1 VLGLI
6 CMAIGSG
13 YIPCLSERSSKT
25 RRRSRQI
32 ESIRAQ
38 DDLFAKQ
45 VTNNYNP
52 CPYNFKYRYRTDDGP
67 REGTCQDWEIEA
79 TYHNWSGEYGEQRAL
94 ADMERVFGREY
105 PAKGMLLA
113 MGTHSLHQD
122 TWLINGVVRQDG
134 HQPRIDVLTFYVPR
148 ISWRSTRYRRA
159 DVQSSVALGS
169 VKRFRRSADTTRT
182 AVPRKPFPEPVKT
195 S

>member
-1 VLGLI
+1 MTSLVREREAGRSFALLKPEI
-6 CMAIGSG
+6 LEFKIEKKQGSD
-13 YIPCLSERSSKT
+13 IKAEKELFA
-25 RRRSRQI
+25 
-32 ESIRAQ
+32 SIRAQ

-79 TYHNWSGEYGEQRAL
+79 TYHNWSREYGEARAL
-94 ADMERVFGREY
+94 ADMERVFGQEY

-122 TWLINGVVRQDG
+122 TWLINGVVRQDDIG
-134 HQPRIDVLTFYVPR
+134 Q
-148 ISWRSTRYRRA
+148 A
-159 DVQSSVALGS
+159 AL
-169 VKRFRRSADTTRT
+169 F
-182 AVPRKPFPEPVKT
+182 
-195 S
+195 